1 MSTTTTEHGESEAAL
16 VDLAAY
22 RDPET
27 LDRIEQMARAE
38 VRQTEAGVADLR
50 TGTVR
55 LDKPATDEAAEGG
68 VFEQL
73 DEDELDED
81 ERASWGLRPLIPET
95 FTNPG
100 VWRQRRAVWTNA
112 AAYHSLR
119 SPVYLWRFARV
130 SALGARVGLRD
141 AWSYLFATEYG
152 ELADKVR
159 RAKAGAEHIADL
171 RADRRKEA
179 KTRRKDPSTVYA
191 LTGFTSYAAALLAL
205 GETWGLALAFP
216 ALIPL
221 VGLLYALGH
230 REMVR
235 RTPDETFALLDNV
248 VEMTDGPV
256 TDERITKVL
265 REIKVIGAEDEI
277 RPHGLATRDEVGN
290 LTIGFRLPAGTATFA
305 VLERKAEAFAGGLG
319 LPLERIELTEGE
331 TSKEV
336 ILWVAPVVPFSAP
349 APASPLVTAE
359 RWSIWDGVPFGANR
373 KGIRKVLQ
381 VLWSSMLFGGAQGY
395 GKTGAMYIPAAA
407 GVLDPNCRILLAD
420 FKGGAD
426 WEELEGIAHR
436 AIIGADPASVEA
448 FVELIDEL
456 IEEMDNRFAKI
467 RAMPKRERPDM
478 RLTPE
483 MAEAHGMPV
492 LMLLVD
498 EIQEAFGVLLTREK
512 GAQEFAAVV
521 EKLARLIRRGR
532 ACGLIIVAAAQRPDA
547 KSVPTAFRDVIL
559 KRYSVHTVDDTS
571 SDMILGD
578 GAAKRGH
585 TAAGLGKIGVG
596 ILAEEAGAE
605 KIQPDRI
612 TPQAFEE
619 ICIRGRALRIAAGT
633 LTGHAASGLL
643 SAVGILA
650 QIKAAFDTAGVDE
663 LGSADVARLLNDQ
676 DPAAGWAQRDG
687 ESDKAWSSRIGARL
701 GREIDEAL
709 DGTGRTLDRV
719 KVRTLA
725 GTEGRGFRRA
735 DLTLVLGA

>member
-1 MSTTTTEHGESEAAL
+1 MSTTTTEHGEPEAAL

-27 LDRIEQMARAE
+27 LDRIEEMARAQ

-55 LDKPATDEAAEGG
+55 LDKPETGEAEGG

-95 FTNPG
+95 LTDPG
-100 VWRQRRAVWTNA
+100 VWRQRRAVWANA

-119 SPVYLWRFARV
+119 SPVYVWRFARV

-179 KTRRKDPSTVYA
+179 KQRRKEPLTVYA
-191 LTGFTSYAAALLAL
+191 LTGFTSYSAALVAL

-235 RTPDETFALLDNV
+235 RAPDERTFALLDNV

-277 RPHGLATRDEVGN
+277 RPKGLATRDEAGN
-290 LTIGFRLPAGTATFA
+290 LTIGFRLPAGPATFA

-336 ILWVAPVVPFSAP
+336 TLWVAPVVPFSAP

-373 KGIRKVLQ
+373 KGIRKTLQ

-395 GKTGAMYIPAAA
+395 GKTGAMYLPAAA

-619 ICIRGRALRIAAGT
+619 ICLRGRALRIAAGT

-650 QIKAAFDTAGVDE
+650 QIKTAFDTAGVDE
-663 LGSADVARLLNDQ
+663 LGSADVARLLNGQ